1 MITVSLKRYNIKNT
15 TQKHLIPINKIIPK
29 SKKKTQR
36 QQRKKDKEKRKRETN
51 KKLIVPWSLTKLS
64 NVTTKDD
71 VLNQLGIT
79 ILWNHYSLKH
89 IEWIFYMH
97 ESWLT
102 VLQNHEN
109 CIIKAGVL
117 EGYCK
122 YHPGSYINIVSLEL
136 VLDEKAWNNLLDSL
150 KIDFS
155 KVTSLTGCYRQD
167 IKAIDDKR
175 NSRLS
180 LT

>member
-1 MITVSLKRYNIKNT
+1 M
-15 TQKHLIPINKIIPK
+15 
-29 SKKKTQR
+29 
-36 QQRKKDKEKRKRETN
+36 
-51 KKLIVPWSLTKLS
+51 PWSLTKLS

-109 CIIKAGVL
+109 CIIKAGAL

-155 KVTSLTGCYRQD
+155 KVTSLTGC
-167 IKAIDDKR
+167 
-175 NSRLS
+175 
-180 LT
+180 